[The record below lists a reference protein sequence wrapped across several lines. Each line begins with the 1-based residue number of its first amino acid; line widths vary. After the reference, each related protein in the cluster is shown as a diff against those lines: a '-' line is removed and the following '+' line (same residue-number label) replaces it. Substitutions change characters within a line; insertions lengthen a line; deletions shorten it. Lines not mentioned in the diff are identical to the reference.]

1 MTSPAQPRRLRRSIA
16 IFHACKID
24 KWPAFMRRF
33 FVLGFLPR
41 KKLDDLPFEIKTGP
55 YRFAGNA
62 TNLIDYHMLSRG
74 AFEPGLARVMQDW
87 ADQTPKS
94 IFLDVGANVGVHTL
108 AIASRIAEIV
118 AVEPFPPVA
127 DRLEATLKTNHI
139 KNVTVA
145 RFALSHESG
154 TVSFLAP
161 DSGNLGVGRVV
172 AGDTTPGMLQVT
184 QTTGD
189 ELLRQNDLPLGLVKI
204 DVEGFEL
211 NVLRGL
217 QERLRRDRPLLVVE
231 VLTEDAA
238 HRESLKHLLP
248 ENYSFYMLESARRP
262 RYRLLPWQ
270 SGNGD
275 IVAIPTEHLKRLSV

>member
-16 IFHACKID
+16 IFYALKVE
-24 KWPAFMRRF
+24 KWPAVLRRF
-33 FVLGFLPR
+33 FVLGLLPR
-41 KKLDDLPFEIKTGP
+41 KKLDDLPFEIKTGAF
-55 YRFAGNA
+55 RFAGNA

-74 AFEPGLARVMQDW
+74 AFEPGLSRVMQDW
-87 ADQTPKS
+87 ADQTAQS
-94 IFLDVGANVGVHTL
+94 VFLDVGANVGVHTL
-108 AIASRIAEIV
+108 AIAPHIAEIV

-139 KNVTVA
+139 TNVTVA

-154 TVSFLAP
+154 SVSFLAP

-172 AGDTTPGMLQVT
+172 AGDTSPDLLQVT

-189 ELLRQNDLPLGLVKI
+189 ELLCQTDLPLGLVKI

-231 VLTEDAA
+231 VLTSDAA
-238 HRESLKHLLP
+238 HRENLKSLLP
-248 ENYSFYMLESARRP
+248 ENYSFLILESARRS
-262 RYRLLPWQ
+262 RYRLLPWLT
-270 SGNGD
+270 GDGD
-275 IVAIPTEHLKRLSV
+275 IVAVPTENLHRLSV